1 MTMMSNP
8 TGMIQGRNLL
18 SSMNLIL
25 GATSMVT
32 DVSCVFAGP
41 PDPVNGV
48 TPPLTVDEERRLNCR
63 PISPTVQVLLIIPQ
77 VFLERTRSSPA
88 PTYQP
93 VLLLFCP
100 QVLVTARALQSVK
113 KPLPRLLLNPTKP
126 PLKNTILPLP
136 SSAETGNTPQTASP
150 ATITTATGHAPMFL
164 LLLQPGMMSPLLVIR
179 RGARPFLR
187 AIS

>member
-136 SSAETGNTPQTASP
+136 HQPKPAIHHRQRVPRRSQLRQATLQCSCCSSNLA
-150 ATITTATGHAPMFL
+150 
-164 LLLQPGMMSPLLVIR
+164 
-179 RGARPFLR
+179 
-187 AIS
+187 